1 MTLGPAGGGKTS
13 CIRGLM
19 AALTAMGSPHKEMRM
34 NPKAITTPQMFGRL
48 DVATDDW
55 TDGIFSALWRK
66 TLKMK
71 KGEYVWIVLDGPVD
85 AIWIENL
92 NSVLDDNKTL
102 TLANGDRIPMSP
114 NCKVMFEVHNLEN
127 ASHAT
132 VSRNGMV
139 YMSSSCLPW
148 KPILTAWLTKQPK
161 LIIRGVTQLFDR
173 SFETIYTWAV
183 ENLIF
188 KMKILQCMIISQMIK
203 LFQGLMPR
211 EEKDLNILAATL
223 QKIYV
228 FSLMWSIGAFLE
240 TPDRL
245 KFEHYLRNKKDFDL
259 DLPVIEDPNDTMFDF
274 NVDTQGCYH
283 LSTTPVE

>member
-1 MTLGPAGGGKTS
+1 ENEPLFLSLLNDLFPGIRDHKKGNSELEDAIDVQVKESGLISHPAWKVKLVQLYETQLVRHGIMTLGPAGGGKTS

-19 AALTAMGSPHKEMRM
+19 SALTAMGSPHKEMRM

-114 NCKVMFEVHNLEN
+114 
-127 ASHAT
+127 
-132 VSRNGMV
+132 
-139 YMSSSCLPW
+139 
-148 KPILTAWLTKQPK
+148 
-161 LIIRGVTQLFDR
+161 
-173 SFETIYTWAV
+173 
-183 ENLIF
+183 
-188 KMKILQCMIISQMIK
+188 
-203 LFQGLMPR
+203 
-211 EEKDLNILAATL
+211 
-223 QKIYV
+223 
-228 FSLMWSIGAFLE
+228 
-240 TPDRL
+240 
-245 KFEHYLRNKKDFDL
+245 
-259 DLPVIEDPNDTMFDF
+259 
-274 NVDTQGCYH
+274 
-283 LSTTPVE
+283 